1 MGYHFLKS
9 WITAAALLSAFQMY
23 GQSFPA
29 DFSSWD
35 KKNAKSSDG
44 AGAFGGGEA
53 ETQAAFT
60 SREARVI
67 SSGAALV
74 LQLEKASGGV
84 QFEPTYAGLPVDW
97 PQYATMDAEMENI
110 STDTP

>member
-9 WITAAALLSAFQMY
+9 WITVAAILIVFPIY
-23 GQSFPA
+23 GQTLSA
-29 DFSSWD
+29 DFSLWG
-35 KKNAKSSDG
+35 KMKPNSSEG
-44 AGAFGGGEA
+44 AGAFGGGEV
-53 ETQAAFT
+53 QAQSAFS
-60 SREARVI
+60 SRDARVI